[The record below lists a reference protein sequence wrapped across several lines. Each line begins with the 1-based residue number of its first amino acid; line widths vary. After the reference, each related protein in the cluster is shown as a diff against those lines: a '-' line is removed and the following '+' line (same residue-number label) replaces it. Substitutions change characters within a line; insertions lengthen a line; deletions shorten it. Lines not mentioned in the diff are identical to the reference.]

1 MPSLQQNFLSI
12 KKGNAMVDKLGFFKA
27 DVLNLYKS
35 HPDKYELDTDFFEG
49 ILKTT
54 DVYFDELEAVGSLDE
69 YIHIRFGYHSQKDGT
84 LCIAVFLPDLAKAP
98 EIEKKKWGPFIVE
111 KALLSQSD
119 KRFEMW
125 YERYRLGSL
134 EVESGPRKRLAKI
147 IEKINACCKTLVG
160 TPLYTEVPNS
170 SVCYPVSQNS
180 HAYEDAHVALYGF
193 LVDSLSRKCLL
204 DFKNLR
210 QMTVRQPEQMR
221 LPTLLRH
228 VFSELDEN
236 SKLHIFLAKISEQRG
251 NSKHGKRPPAVK
263 SDAFWD
269 FYGDLEAATEAY
281 EELLQLM
288 ESEFGVSSEH
298 ELVRHERI
306 RFLPEIGDD
315 VEPDYSIC
323 KAADMEGKT
332 VEKVWFGMRKDIEEV
347 HQSEVL
353 YIYFTDGAVLAIETG
368 SNALD
373 LVDRTVRDPNEFHVD
388 FMLTWVPPPSNTK

>member
-1 MPSLQQNFLSI
+1 
-12 KKGNAMVDKLGFFKA
+12 MVDKLIGFFDA

-49 ILKTT
+49 VLKTT
-54 DVYFDELEAVGSLDE
+54 DVYFDELEPARSLDE
-69 YIHIRFGYHSQKDGT
+69 YIHIRFGYLSQKDGT

-125 YERYRLGSL
+125 YERYILGSW

-160 TPLYTEVPNS
+160 APLYTKVPNS

-236 SKLHIFLAKISEQRG
+236 SKLHIFLAKVSEQRG
-251 NSKHGKRPPAVK
+251 KSNHNVRPPAVK

-288 ESEFGVSSEH
+288 ESEFDVSSEH
-298 ELVRHERI
+298 ELVRHESI

-315 VEPDYSIC
+315 AEPHYSIC

-332 VEKVWFGMRKDIEEV
+332 VEKVRFGMRKDIEEV

-368 SNALD
+368 SNARN